1 MNIVLEVLSQL
12 KQKYPQYDI
21 NGYRNTW
28 ILKPGG
34 KSRGRG
40 IKCFRSYEKI
50 MQHIRK
56 IKARQWVVQKYIE
69 NPMLI
74 LRKKFDIRQWVLVTD
89 WNPLT
94 IWIYRECYV
103 RFSPIDY
110 DIKKI
115 SNKYMHLTNN
125 AIVSKSDQFA
135 ESEIKGNMW
144 SCDELTDH
152 LQKEYGGEK
161 GTDIF

>member
-1 MNIVLEVLSQL
+1 M
-12 KQKYPQYDI
+12 
-21 NGYRNTW
+21 
-28 ILKPGG
+28 
-34 KSRGRG
+34 
-40 IKCFRSYEKI
+40 
-50 MQHIRK
+50 
-56 IKARQWVVQKYIE
+56 QKYIE

-115 SNKYMHLTNN
+115 SNRYMHLTNN

-135 ESEIKGNMW
+135 ESEIEGNMW

-152 LQKEYGGEK
+152 L
-161 GTDIF
+161 